1 LADWDLVAELDHYIP
16 TRTAPKALPKRAPS
30 FLPSGVA
37 VRPAIALL
45 YGTFAVQILSALFFV
60 GDLWTEVLGLRTVPI
75 PYDWQEYIQ
84 VLATVG
90 LIAGVV
96 VSGVFIRQSLSRM
109 AVLNRQID
117 VTTGQYQSHLLRY
130 FGRWQLSPSEQAVA
144 IYAMKGFSNAEI
156 ADIRGTSASTI
167 KSQMNAVF
175 RKAEFQ
181 TRQQLIAFMV
191 EEMLVG
197 MEQQVGED
205 KAA

>member
-1 LADWDLVAELDHYIP
+1 MAELDQYIP
-16 TRTAPKALPKRAPS
+16 TRAAPRARPQRAASLLPGRVV
-30 FLPSGVA
+30 L
-37 VRPAIALL
+37 RPAIVLL
-45 YGTFAVQILSALFFV
+45 YSTFGIQILSALFFV
-60 GDLWTEVLGLRTVPI
+60 GDLWTEVLGLRTFPI

-84 VLATVG
+84 VLASVG
-90 LIAGVV
+90 LVAGVV

-109 AVLNRQID
+109 AVMNRQID
-117 VTTGQYQSHLLRY
+117 VSNGQYQSHLMRY

-156 ADIRGTSASTI
+156 AEIRGTSASTI

-197 MEQQVGED
+197 MELQAPEE